1 MAFAGAHN
9 MSFALGARLALA
21 TLILFLILIQPN
33 HPGAMT
39 WGALRLLPLE
49 LPAIILTLVALGESR
64 VSRILRI
71 VLVFVLTLIVVLKTA
86 DLVSFNALSRGFNP
100 VADMMLVD
108 AFVRLLAGSVGA
120 VLAVLAVVA
129 GVLVIIVVGALL
141 WWATGVWAH
150 LALPR
155 ARLFAVPAAIACAL
169 VVAQVGTT
177 MGGWRLPVSPP
188 GAAFTARIGIERV
201 TLIRRTITET
211 AAFRAQ
217 VGQDPFGGARDLLD
231 LIDRDVLVVFVESY
245 GRTSHDTPLYAEPHG
260 ATLARYEGLLAQQG
274 VAMQSGFLS
283 APTRG
288 GQSWLSHAT
297 VANGMWID
305 NQIRY
310 GAALASGRE
319 TLFHH
324 AANNGFR
331 TAAVMPQIT
340 LDWPEADRM
349 GFDDVLPAAD
359 LGYEGLP
366 FNWVTMPDQFTL
378 AAIDR
383 LVREP
388 VDDQHSFIQVA
399 LATSHAPWVPIP
411 DIIAWDALGDGT
423 VFNDVATSGDTP
435 EVVWRDRDRI
445 RAQYSLAI
453 DYSLSAV
460 FEYALLHAAD
470 PPLMIVIGD
479 HQAAE
484 FVALDNR
491 AHVPLHVIGPAGLVA
506 ALGAIAPDAGLL
518 PAPDGEVTPMD
529 ALRDAVL
536 TAYSSRLS
544 GGATQ

>member
-1 MAFAGAHN
+1 MV
-9 MSFALGARLALA
+9 
-21 TLILFLILIQPN
+21 LFLVMIQPN

-39 WGALRLLPLE
+39 WDALRLFPLE
-49 LPAIILTLVALGESR
+49 LPALIFTLIAVGDSKAGRILRATLVAG
-64 VSRILRI
+64 
-71 VLVFVLTLIVVLKTA
+71 LTLIVILKTA

-108 AFVRLLAGSVGA
+108 AFIRLLAGSMGVVMA
-120 VLAVLAVVA
+120 VLAVLAAVT
-129 GVLVIIVVGALL
+129 GMIIVTAVL
-141 WWATGVWAH
+141 WWAMGAWAQ
-150 LALPR
+150 LSVPG
-155 ARLFAVPAAIACAL
+155 ARLFALPAVIAGTLMA
-169 VVAQVGTT
+169 AQVGKS
-177 MGGWRLPVSPP
+177 MGGWPLPFDPP
-188 GAAFTARIGIERV
+188 GAAFTARVGVERV
-201 TLIRRTITET
+201 SLIRRTIDET
-211 AAFRAQ
+211 AAFRVQ
-217 VGQDPFGGARDLLD
+217 VREDTFRDARDLLD
-231 LIDRDVLVVFVESY
+231 RIDRDVIVVFVESY
-245 GRTSHDTPLYAEPHG
+245 GRTSHDTPLYAETHR
-260 ATLARYEGLLAQQG
+260 ATLARYESLLSAQG
-274 VAMQSGFLS
+274 VAMKSGFVR

-297 VANGMWID
+297 LANGMWID
-305 NQIRY
+305 NQVRY
-310 GAALASGRE
+310 GAALASGRQ

-340 LDWPEADRM
+340 LEWPEATRM

-359 LGYEGLP
+359 LGYRGLP

-383 LVREP
+383 LVRDP
-388 VDDQHSFIQVA
+388 VQNRHSFVQTA

-411 DIIAWDALGDGT
+411 EILDWDALGDGT
-423 VFNDVATSGDTP
+423 VFNEIATSGDSP
-435 EVVWRDRDRI
+435 EVVWRDRDRV

-453 DYSLSAV
+453 DYALSAV

-484 FVALDNR
+484 FVALDSR
-491 AHVPLHVIGPAGLVA
+491 AHVPLHVIGPAHLVA
-506 ALGAIAPDAGLL
+506 ALSVVAPDAGLL
-518 PAPDGEVTPMD
+518 PAADSKVTPMD
-529 ALRDAVL
+529 ALRDAIL

>member
-1 MAFAGAHN
+1 
-9 MSFALGARLALA
+9 MSVSVFARLALA
-21 TLILFLILIQPN
+21 SLILFLILIQPN

-39 WGALRLLPLE
+39 WGALRLFPLE
-49 LPAIILTLVALGESR
+49 LPAIVFTLIALGDGRTGRVIRAVLVAA
-64 VSRILRI
+64 
-71 VLVFVLTLIVVLKTA
+71 FTLITVLKTA

-100 VADMMLVD
+100 VADLMLVD
-108 AFVRLLAGSVGA
+108 AFVRLLAGSVGML
-120 VLAVLAVVA
+120 LAMLAVVA
-129 GVLVIIVVGALL
+129 AGGIILLVVAIL
-141 WWATGVWAH
+141 WWSMRVWAR
-150 LALPR
+150 LAVPR
-155 ARLFAVPAAIACAL
+155 AHYFAVPAVLACAL
-169 VVAQVGTT
+169 VVAQVGTA
-177 MGGWRLPVSPP
+177 MNSWRAPFDPP
-188 GAAFTARIGIERV
+188 GAAFTTRIGIERV
-201 TLIRRTITET
+201 KLIRRTITET
-211 AAFRAQ
+211 AAFRIE
-217 VGQDPFGGARDLLD
+217 VRQDPFSGARDLLD
-231 LIDRDVLVVFVESY
+231 LIDRDVIVVFIESY
-245 GRTSHDTPLYAEPHG
+245 GRTSHDTPLYAEVHR
-260 ATLARYEGLLAQQG
+260 ATLKRYESLLRARG
-274 VAMQSGFLS
+274 VAMQSGFVS

-297 VANGMWID
+297 LANGMWID
-305 NQIRY
+305 NQVRY

-324 AANNGFR
+324 AAKNGFR

-340 LDWPEADRM
+340 LSWPEADRM

-359 LGYEGLP
+359 LGYRGLP

-388 VDDQHSFIQVA
+388 VTDRHSFIQTA

-423 VFNDVATSGDTP
+423 VFNEIATSGDTP

-445 RAQYSLAI
+445 RAQYSLAV

-460 FEYALLHAAD
+460 LEYALLHAAD

-484 FVALDNR
+484 FVALDKR
-491 AHVPLHVIGPAGLVA
+491 AHVPLHVIGPAHLVA
-506 ALGAIAPDAGLL
+506 ALEGVAPDAGLV
-518 PAPDGEVTPMD
+518 PAADAEVTPMD

-536 TAYSSRLS
+536 TAYSTRLS
-544 GGATQ
+544 GGALK